1 MELEGILFCAGG
13 AWLVVVLIC
22 VSLCRA
28 AKAGDEAAARAY
40 EAAGEEPVA
49 GTEPMSK
56 RRLSIEHAAR
66 VLGVTPRTLLAWEKR
81 YGYPSSAEGH
91 LLYRESDVI
100 ALREALEHG
109 LSVSSAVSTAR
120 ATTRRRRV
128 SA

>member
-13 AWLVVVLIC
+13 AWVLVVLMC

-28 AKAGDEAAARAY
+28 AKASDEAFGRAY
-40 EAAGEEPVA
+40 EAAAAESAAE
-49 GTEPMSK
+49 TEPMSS
-56 RRLSIEHAAR
+56 RRLSIEQAAC
-66 VLGVTPRTLLAWEKR
+66 VLGISPRTLLAWEER
-81 YGYPSSAEGH
+81 YGYPRSAEGH

-109 LSVSSAVSTAR
+109 LSVSSAVSSAR
-120 ATTRRRRV
+120 ATSRRRRA